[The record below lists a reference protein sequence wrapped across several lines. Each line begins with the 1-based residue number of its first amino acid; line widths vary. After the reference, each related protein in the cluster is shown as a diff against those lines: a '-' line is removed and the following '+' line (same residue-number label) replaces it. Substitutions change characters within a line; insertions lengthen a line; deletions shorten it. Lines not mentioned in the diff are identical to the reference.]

1 MIQKNKFRV
10 FVGEGPIDNSG
21 DLIVFKGKDKWN
33 DFTFYT
39 RYSCNI
45 YINAVLRHSMDVF
58 VGVYDS
64 KNKATGLGNIMSGA
78 VSMELNYTKNNTRF
92 FSMLRDIK
100 EYRALVREF
109 SVYEANEILDAMN
122 DLVYLKE
129 NMKNIPDMEKSLYT
143 SAIKTD
149 VFKKSFIRHSAS
161 FFSFKSSGK
170 ILRGLSFE
178 ELDRISNSI
187 QMQFKMKCFN
197 GLHKIDLKFN
207 IKSILPKRINVLIGK
222 NGLGK
227 SQTLRQ
233 FVLLANEKN
242 NHTKMNDQNYV
253 FVDPKERNSRPVI
266 NRVIAFVMPGDGV
279 DAFPDEM
286 DIENVD
292 YKKIV
297 LTRNHHEK
305 KLNIGEELVAL
316 VRNENSIADIARWDI
331 FLSAIEKAMPL
342 NYLCLNTTDGVSE
355 NLCTLSGK
363 GLNEERQLLLW
374 DSIQNASDPYF
385 NFDNKNYDLSSGQ
398 LAYFKFALEAC
409 QHIDNGTYVLIDEP
423 ETHMHPNY
431 ISDFMSLLDD
441 ILEKTGSLAIVAT
454 HSPYIVREVS
464 REQVN
469 VFRVNK
475 EDGFEI
481 LKPRLKTFGAN
492 INDIS
497 DFVFEDDLLNKL
509 SDKILKKSKK
519 EDIKYS
525 DLKKLYGNELP
536 VEMLHYLKKSLEG
549 DRDEEITTA

>member
-1 MIQKNKFRV
+1 MIQKNKFRLL
-10 FVGEGPIDNSG
+10 VGECPIDNSG
-21 DLIVFKGKDKWN
+21 DFILLKSKDKWN
-33 DFTFYT
+33 DFNFYT
-39 RYSCNI
+39 RYSCAI

-58 VGVYDS
+58 IGVYDS

-78 VSMELNYTKNNTRF
+78 ASMELNYTKKNIRF

-129 NMKNIPDMEKSLYT
+129 NVKSLPDIQKSLYT

-149 VFKKSFIRHSAS
+149 VFKKSFIRNSTS

-187 QMQFKMKCFN
+187 QMHFKMKGFN
-197 GLHKIDLKFN
+197 GPHKIDLQYD

-233 FVLLANEKN
+233 FVLLANKKINYIKN
-242 NHTKMNDQNYV
+242 NNQDY
-253 FVDPKERNSRPVI
+253 FFYDPNEINARPVI
-266 NRVIAFVMPGDGV
+266 NRVIAFVMPGDGG
-279 DAFPDEM
+279 DAFPDEV

-297 LTRNHHEK
+297 LTRNHHK
-305 KLNIGEELVAL
+305 KSLNIGEELVAL
-316 VRNENSIADIARWDI
+316 ARNENSIADIARWDI
-331 FLSAIEKAMPL
+331 FLSAIEKSIPFK
-342 NYLCLNTTDGVSE
+342 NLCINTSDGEPV

-374 DSIQNASDPYF
+374 DSIQNASEPYF
-385 NFDNKNYDLSSGQ
+385 KVDNKNYDLSSGQ

-441 ILEKTGSLAIVAT
+441 ILEKTGSLAIIAT
-454 HSPYIVREVS
+454 HSPYLVREVS

-469 VFRVNK
+469 VFRINK
-475 EDGFEI
+475 EDCFEI

-492 INDIS
+492 ISDIS

-509 SDKILKKSKK
+509 SDKILKKSKT
-519 EDIKYS
+519 ENIKYS
-525 DLKKLYGNELP
+525 DLKKLHGNELP